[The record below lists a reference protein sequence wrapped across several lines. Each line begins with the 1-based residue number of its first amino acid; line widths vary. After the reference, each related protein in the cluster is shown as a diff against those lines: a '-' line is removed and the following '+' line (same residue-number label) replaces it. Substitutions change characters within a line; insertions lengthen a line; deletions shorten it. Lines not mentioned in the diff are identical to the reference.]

1 MSKPLC
7 RTPMWKSVRFQ
18 FERITLPKIRSNAEK
33 LQCMADNGNADAQ
46 QILRYAKLIDE
57 QFDPMLA
64 IKIEAYQAI
73 WDELNR

>member
-1 MSKPLC
+1 MSVPLC

-18 FERITLPKIRSNAEK
+18 FERITLPKIRSNAESLK
-33 LQCMADNGNADAQ
+33 IMADAGNIEAQ

-64 IKIEAYQAI
+64 IKLAEYLTI

>member
-1 MSKPLC
+1 
-7 RTPMWKSVRFQ
+7 
-18 FERITLPKIRSNAEK
+18 
-33 LQCMADNGNADAQ
+33 MADNGNADAQ